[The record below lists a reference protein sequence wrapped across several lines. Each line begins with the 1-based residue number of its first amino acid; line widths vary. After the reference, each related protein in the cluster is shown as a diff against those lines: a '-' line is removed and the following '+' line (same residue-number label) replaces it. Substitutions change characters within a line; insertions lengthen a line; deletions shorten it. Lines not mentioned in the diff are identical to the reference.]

1 MSQANGWLA
10 GIAVFLF
17 VLIVGTGFLG
27 PLFALLGAGLAG
39 YYAFKYFD
47 DKYKVELNALLN
59 PPSELW
65 QLRME
70 DAWLCLEDVLDT
82 VHMQT
87 GVSGISRWRV
97 VSKDNNRGV
106 LQAQIDF
113 KQALGSP
120 TDPKIFPRTVI
131 MDAEL
136 RSEEDSTRVEIKYN
150 IFSPSGNGMV
160 TECIKTTQGS
170 LRNRVAIAKGA

>member
-1 MSQANGWLA
+1 MNQATGWLA
-10 GIAVFLF
+10 GIGVFLV
-17 VLIVGTGFLG
+17 VLVVGTGFLG
-27 PLFALLGAGLAG
+27 PMLALIGAGLGG
-39 YYAFKYFD
+39 YYTFKHFD
-47 DKYKVELNALLN
+47 DKYKVELQALLS
-59 PPSELW
+59 PPAELW

-70 DAWLCLEDVLDT
+70 DAWTCLEDVLAT
-82 VHMQT
+82 VHMTT
-87 GVSGISRWRV
+87 GVSGVSRWHV

-131 MDAEL
+131 MDAQLSPEA
-136 RSEEDSTRVEIKYN
+136 DSTRVEIKYS

-170 LRNRVAIAKGA
+170 LKNRVAIAKGA